1 MNALA
6 DRGRD
11 HVPFRQSRLTHFL
24 RDSLGGNCKTV
35 MIANIWG
42 EAAQVL
48 NLLALPGT
56 NVQTLTLLLQL
67 DETISTLSFATRMM
81 RVKSEVSVNVKVD
94 AHLLVK

>member
-1 MNALA
+1 MYIYIYILVIYMYSVSHLSAFFRYINKSLSFLEQCVNALA

-48 NLLALPGT
+48 NLLAL
-56 NVQTLTLLLQL
+56 
-67 DETISTLSFATRMM
+67 
-81 RVKSEVSVNVKVD
+81 
-94 AHLLVK
+94 LVHTYKY